1 MTTIPTAIR
10 FVRLG
15 LAASLLGA
23 GPLIGSVQA
32 NSAGEIATTPTAISL
47 PQCQHAS
54 QSDPG
59 TTPPQATPVQY
70 GVPPLGTVCFGW
82 G

>member
-10 FVRLG
+10 FARFG

-23 GPLIGSVQA
+23 GLLIGSVQA
-32 NSAGEIATTPTAISL
+32 SSAAEIATTPITAPMSED
-47 PQCQHAS
+47 AS
-54 QSDPG
+54 QSYPG
-59 TTPPQATPVQY
+59 TTPAQATPVQY
-70 GVPPLGTVCFGW
+70 NMPAFGTVGFGW